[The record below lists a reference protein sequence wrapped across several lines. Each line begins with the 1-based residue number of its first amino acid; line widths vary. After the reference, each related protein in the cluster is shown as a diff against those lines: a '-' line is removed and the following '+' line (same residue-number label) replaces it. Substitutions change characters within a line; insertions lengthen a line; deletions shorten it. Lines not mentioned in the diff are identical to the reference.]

1 MAQSV
6 PFTYWSAEQA
16 PGYAGMKADST
27 VDVIDSYPVATAGIN
42 AGVPVMRGTD
52 PNTIVL
58 GTTAANVIGISVHTH
73 KIEETPYYPVG
84 YTAPVCSFGDVWV
97 MVNAAVTAGS
107 GVYIDASGN
116 FTDSTGTAVAG
127 MTYMTS
133 AGADELAVV
142 RVRK

>member
-73 KIEETPYYPVG
+73 KINETPYYPVG

-97 MVNAAVTAGS
+97 KVEAAVTAGS
-107 GVYIDASGN
+107 KVYIDASGN

-127 MTYMTS
+127 MTYLTS

-142 RVRK
+142 RVRL